1 MRVCLLALLG
11 LLTTGATQAPHAV
24 GWRFELAT
32 DAARRYEPAAGDL
45 AGPGPRPVAITI
57 FYPAAP
63 QSEAPATTYRELAGL
78 GAYDRYREPPP
89 TAFLEAQAAAL
100 KDSWSDAVAR
110 ETRSAR
116 DVAPARGKY
125 PLVLFAHST
134 PLGMAAMSEDL
145 AQDGFVVAGVIS
157 RGAERGRYRLSVADV
172 QAMGEDLRLALGV
185 VGTLPFVD
193 ASRIGVIGM
202 SNGALG
208 AIALANATRVQAIV
222 SLDGTVGERAAARL
236 LPELA
241 SAATPAS
248 VPPLLHL
255 YAPDNSYL
263 DFSEL
268 QKRPGECLTV
278 RVPDVGHSDFLTFA
292 LLRPADPS
300 QSPRR
305 DRVTEKFSA
314 ITRLTRDFLARQ
326 LTSGATGPVQLTE
339 SDAGLGLKTAACR
352 APLIER

>member
-32 DAARRYEPAAGDL
+32 DAARRYEPEAGDL

-57 FYPAAP
+57 FYPAAA

-89 TAFLEAQAAAL
+89 TAFVDAQAAAL
-100 KDSWSDAVAR
+100 KDSWPDAVAR

-116 DVAPARGKY
+116 EVAPALGKY

-134 PLGMAAMSEDL
+134 PLGMAAMSENL
-145 AQDGFVVAGVIS
+145 AQHGFVVAGVIS

-193 ASRIGVIGM
+193 ASRVGVIGM

-222 SLDGTVGERAAARL
+222 SLDGTVGERAAARV

-255 YAPDNSYL
+255 YAP
-263 DFSEL
+263 
-268 QKRPGECLTV
+268 
-278 RVPDVGHSDFLTFA
+278 
-292 LLRPADPS
+292 
-300 QSPRR
+300 
-305 DRVTEKFSA
+305 
-314 ITRLTRDFLARQ
+314 
-326 LTSGATGPVQLTE
+326 
-339 SDAGLGLKTAACR
+339 
-352 APLIER
+352 